1 VIDEILA
8 GYAAIDV
15 GSVEHYVAAAGAEV
29 KRFGTCTM
37 DIRKIIEHLKAHEIR
52 YVAMEATGVYW
63 IALHD
68 MLREAGLAVIV
79 FNGAHARNL
88 PGRKSDFSDCQWHAM
103 LHSHG
108 LLRPC
113 FIPAADIVQLRCL
126 YRLRDD
132 HISMAAAHIQHMQ
145 KALDLMNVRLHTVI
159 SRIHGVSGLRV
170 IRAILNGER
179 DPRRLVEMC
188 DKRIQSKRTE
198 VIKSLEG
205 RWESHHL
212 FALRQALDCYE
223 FYQTKIAEC
232 DAQIDEL
239 LSRMNANH
247 APQSLPPGPRKT
259 IRHNA
264 PRIEDLDEKLLRLAD
279 GRDVASLPGISPLGF
294 LKLIGETGL
303 DMSSWKTEKHFT
315 SWLGLAP
322 GRHQSGKR
330 SRRVQPKKTVSGQI
344 FREAA
349 MSVAGSKNL
358 ALGAYYRRLKGKR
371 GPAIALKALARK
383 IAVLYYRMMTKG
395 LSYVETGI
403 ERYQK
408 QLEDQ
413 RRRYVEKLARQLGL
427 TLMHANDLQPCPQL
441 AVL

>member
-1 VIDEILA
+1 VIEEILV

-15 GSVEHYVAAAGAEV
+15 GSVEHCVAAAGADV
-29 KRFGTCTM
+29 KGFGSCTAE
-37 DIRKIIEHLKAHEIR
+37 IRKLIDHLKDHKIR

-68 MLREAGLAVIV
+68 MLREAGLEVTV

-113 FIPAADIVQLRCL
+113 FIPPSDIVQLRCL

-132 HISMAAAHIQHMQ
+132 HVSMAAAHIQHMQ

-159 SRIHGVSGLRV
+159 SQINGVSGLRI

-179 DPRRLVEMC
+179 SPEKLVALC
-188 DKRIQSKRTE
+188 DVRIQRKSKE
-198 VIKSLEG
+198 VLESLEG
-205 RWESHHL
+205 RWEPHHL

-232 DAQIDEL
+232 DARIDQL
-239 LSRMNANH
+239 LVRMNEAR
-247 APQSLPPGPRKT
+247 PKQLLPPGPRKRA
-259 IRHNA
+259 RHNA
-264 PRIEDLDEKLLRLAD
+264 PQIQDLDGKLLRLAD

-303 DMSSWKTEKHFT
+303 DMSPWKTEKHFT

-322 GRHQSGKR
+322 GRHQSGKI
-330 SRRVQPKKTVSGQI
+330 SRRVRPKKTVAGQI

-349 MSVAGSKNL
+349 MSVACSKNL
-358 ALGAYYRRLKGKR
+358 SLGAYYRRLKGKR
-371 GPAIALKALARK
+371 GPAIAIKALARK
-383 IAVLYYRMMTKG
+383 LAVLYYNMMTKG
-395 LSYVETGI
+395 LAYVETGI
-403 ERYQK
+403 ERYK
-408 QLEDQ
+408 KKMDDQ
-413 RRRYVEKLARQLGL
+413 RLRYVEKLAKQLGL
-427 TLMHANDLQPCPQL
+427 TLVQTNNLQQSPLP